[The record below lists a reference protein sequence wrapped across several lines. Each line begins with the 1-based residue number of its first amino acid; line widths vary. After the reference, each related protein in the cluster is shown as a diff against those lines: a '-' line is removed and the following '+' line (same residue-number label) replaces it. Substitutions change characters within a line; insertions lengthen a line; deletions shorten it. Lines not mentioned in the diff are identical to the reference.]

1 MSGKEISEQN
11 KPTKSSDA
19 IADSAGDVSE
29 RAPSLADATLDDMRK
44 LNSIP
49 TRTQPQETS
58 NYRDSAADPFAD
70 MGMDRLYGMAPPETL
85 DSPTRGDRQNVPS
98 NVETEAPE
106 RRSLNEP
113 SPAELELIEDMKED
127 IREHGITDIGPA
139 LTDLMSENRV
149 VGLGESHYAG
159 EAMMVNMP
167 EYLKSLKEGGA
178 THLAVEMGSSLQ
190 PMLDE
195 FNRTG
200 NLDVSKLPFLSQ
212 NEDYINML
220 KAARELGLEVV
231 AVDSDYREPG
241 DYANNYHRER
251 HMADTIDGI
260 LNEPGQDPDKPN
272 KVVFVVGARHLDDYT
287 EFRALTPQSPGTAT
301 EQMRARG
308 IPIATVSPEYSS
320 SYDALGKVTGSLES
334 PTMVSTTD
342 ATAIGNANH
351 VFGFPNRTN
360 ADHLILFP
368 EKKPNN

>member
-1 MSGKEISEQN
+1 MSGNEISEQS
-11 KPTKSSDA
+11 KPTRSSDA
-19 IADSAGDVSE
+19 TTYGADAVPE
-29 RAPSLADATLDDMRK
+29 RAPSLADATLDDMRQ
-44 LNSIP
+44 LNSRP
-49 TRTQPQETS
+49 AQSQQQEIS
-58 NYRDSAADPFAD
+58 NYRDSAADPFSD
-70 MGMDRLYGMAPPETL
+70 MGLDRLYGMAPPEKL
-85 DSPTRGDRQNVPS
+85 DSPDRQNVPS
-98 NVETEAPE
+98 KVETEAPE
-106 RRSLNEP
+106 PRSLNEP

-149 VGLGESHYAG
+149 VGLGESHDAG

-287 EFRALTPQSPGTAT
+287 EFRELSPQSPGSAT

-334 PTMVSTTD
+334 PTMVSTTE
-342 ATAIGNANH
+342 ATTIGNANH

-368 EKKPNN
+368 VKKPNN